1 MKIKKPSLIVDLER
15 VDKNIDRM
23 CDKFKKADIQ
33 FRPHFKTHQSH
44 FFANKFRKRGIEKC
58 TVSSLE
64 MAKYF
69 ARDGWNDISI
79 AFPVN
84 ILEAGELNELASQI
98 KLNIL
103 LDSVGQV
110 IRLAPLIQEKI
121 FIFIEVDTGYK
132 RSGIS
137 VEKLGKIKQI
147 IEAIEHFPQFHFI
160 GFLSHSGQTYAQ
172 ESKEAIIQTF
182 QESKNKL
189 TVLKNEFTADYP
201 ELILSMGDTP
211 AASLVTD
218 FTGVDEMRPG
228 NFIFYDVMQ
237 YFLGA
242 CSLDQIAVA
251 VYCPVVAKYPERNQV
266 VIYGGGVHLSKENI
280 RSYGKAIYGLV
291 SLPDEEGFGSVISE
305 AYVAGLSQE
314 HGLIHL
320 STEEIKRI
328 ELGDLLAIYPVHS
341 CMTVDLNKSYISL
354 HGKQI
359 TKFRTY

>member
-23 CDKFKKADIQ
+23 CDKFKKAGIQ

-44 FFANKFRKRGIEKC
+44 YFARKFRERGIEKC
-58 TVSSLE
+58 TVSSVE

-69 ARDGWNDISI
+69 AQDGWRDISI

-84 ILEAGELNELASQI
+84 ILEADDLNELASQV

-103 LDSVGQV
+103 LDSAEQV
-110 IRLAPLIQEKI
+110 IGLAPFVREKL
-121 FIFIEVDTGYK
+121 FIFIEVDTGYN

-137 VEKLGKIKQI
+137 VEKWAEIEQI
-147 IEAIEHFPQFHFI
+147 IESIVHFPQFSFC

-172 ESKEAIIQTF
+172 ESKGAIIQLF
-182 QESKNKL
+182 QDAKNKL
-189 TVLKNEFTADYP
+189 TALKNHFIDDYP
-201 ELILSMGDTP
+201 QLILSMGDTP

-218 FTGVDEMRPG
+218 FDGVNEMRPG

-237 YFLGA
+237 FFLGT
-242 CSLDQIAVA
+242 CSLDSIAVA

-266 VIYGGGVHLSKENI
+266 VIYGGGVHLSKEKINFK
-280 RSYGKAIYGLV
+280 GKAIYGLV
-291 SLPDEEGFGSVISE
+291 SLPDDAGFGSVIPE
-305 AYVAGLSQE
+305 AYVSGLSQE
-314 HGLIHL
+314 HGLIHIPH
-320 STEEIKRI
+320 EEIKRI
-328 ELGDLLAIYPVHS
+328 EIGDLLAIYPVHS

-354 HGKQI
+354 QGQQI